1 MANAASAARLED
13 LDRLTED
20 EFMEIAPDKPKAELI
35 DGVMIMNSPATLLH
49 ENQQAFLL
57 TVLRLYAEARQLGT
71 VVGPNAPVRVAPGQ
85 IYSPDI
91 MFIAAERRQI
101 ITDKEVRGMPDFIT
115 EFLSASTARYDRGRK
130 REVYEQAG
138 LRELWLIDP
147 YGPVGSRFYQ
157 RRRDQLIEIDAL
169 DDQVHSLTIP
179 GFYLRRRWLWPES
192 GPGPVPALEALRE
205 LGTI

>member
-1 MANAASAARLED
+1 MAIATPAARLED
-13 LDRLTED
+13 LDRLTDD
-20 EFMEIAPDKPKAELI
+20 EFMEIASDKPKAELI

-101 ITDKEVRGMPDFIT
+101 ITDKEVRGMPDFIA